1 MSRIANIQERIRRL
15 DEIPTLPGLFR
26 RIGVGIGDD
35 RASAKDIASIIS
47 EDRALTAKILKLANS
62 AYYGSFKQVSTVEQ
76 AVTVVGFNEV
86 KSASLS
92 ITVFSKF
99 SKKIPME
106 ILARFWVHSL
116 ASATAVNAM
125 GGRGQEL
132 GAEKT
137 YIGALLHDI
146 GKLALHVLLGEDYLS
161 LVNQAPMDP
170 VCSSSWRRGFWDA
183 TTPRSANGWLR
194 NGTSPR
200 T

>member
-1 MSRIANIQERIRRL
+1 
-15 DEIPTLPGLFR
+15 
-26 RIGVGIGDD
+26 
-35 RASAKDIASIIS
+35 
-47 EDRALTAKILKLANS
+47 
-62 AYYGSFKQVSTVEQ
+62 
-76 AVTVVGFNEV
+76 
-86 KSASLS
+86 
-92 ITVFSKF
+92 
-99 SKKIPME
+99 
-106 ILARFWVHSL
+106 
-116 ASATAVNAM
+116 M